1 MVLKRG
7 RRSLWRKHQ
16 HGQTLLRRLATP
28 DSASLCTR
36 GRDAGA
42 TSAALPSPFGLCR
55 ENSWSA
61 TAYGADGTG
70 SASSRT
76 QAQVHRADTRAVA
89 WLGAAATGFHPGR
102 VAGKTGRG
110 EKFAGEWAR
119 AVGGAG
125 QDRLAVEKKSLPA
138 RERDSEAHQQR
149 RPAFLETLRPLAP
162 EKLMFLDESGVTT
175 QMTRMWGR
183 APRGERIAEAT
194 PQGHWKVLTPL
205 GTMSLRGREAVM
217 TIESPT

>member
-7 RRSLWRKHQ
+7 RRSLRTKHQ

-42 TSAALPSPFGLCR
+42 TSPALPSQFGLCR

-61 TAYGADGTG
+61 TAHGADGTG

-89 WLGAAATGFHPGR
+89 WLVAAATGLHPGR
-102 VAGKTGRG
+102 VAGKTGSG
-110 EKFAGEWAR
+110 ETFAGECAL

-125 QDRLAVEKKSLPA
+125 QDRLAVEKKALPA
-138 RERDSEAHQQR
+138 RERDTGGHQKR
-149 RPAFLETLRPLAP
+149 RPAFPEPIPPARAGKADVLRLRRKRSHHPDDSHVGPGPARRTDRRGHAARPLESADP
-162 EKLMFLDESGVTT
+162 TGHDEPA
-175 QMTRMWGR
+175 R
-183 APRGERIAEAT
+183 
-194 PQGHWKVLTPL
+194 
-205 GTMSLRGREAVM
+205 
-217 TIESPT
+217 

>member
-7 RRSLWRKHQ
+7 RRSLRTKQQ

-42 TSAALPSPFGLCR
+42 TSPALPSQFGLYR

-61 TAYGADGTG
+61 TAQGAEGRGPAPSGT
-70 SASSRT
+70 
-76 QAQVHRADTRAVA
+76 QPQVHRADTRAVA
-89 WLGAAATGFHPGR
+89 WLVAAATGLHPGR
-102 VAGKTGRG
+102 VAGKTGSG
-110 EKFAGEWAR
+110 ETFAGECAL

-138 RERDSEAHQQR
+138 RERDTEAHQKR

-162 EKLMFLDESGVTT
+162 EKLMFLDLDESGVTT

-183 APRGERIAEAT
+183 PRAEN
-194 PQGHWKVLTPL
+194 G
-205 GTMSLRGREAVM
+205 
-217 TIESPT
+217 SPRPRRKAAGKC